1 MDNNPLSCIHFSI
14 TDKIVYFVSVY
25 LQSPVQLGDM
35 KVSVTFNIFGFIS
48 LNVANQQALHKY

>member
-14 TDKIVYFVSVY
+14 TDKIVY